1 MKRLP
6 FTASFTFFYF
16 INIFWLVVFICPNI
30 EEWNLLTKSSIGKLF
45 LSFLLVISAV
55 LPYAATQAAAAD
67 TITVADAIANN
78 AGAATVKGFIVGTAT
93 SGTSYVQEAPFTSA
107 TNIGLADSVDETD
120 PAKILPVQ
128 LPSGAIRTGLNL
140 KDNPH
145 LFKGEVTV
153 TGNRELYFQVPGL
166 KSPTAYTILSEGAA
180 PPEAAVVGSL
190 AEARTSTGELI
201 QVEGIVTT
209 GTGFWGGKAFY
220 VQDETAGIYVYTTNA
235 NVAPGDLVRLTG
247 KVSAYGGEL
256 QLQPSSVETISTG
269 NELPALQSINPTGV
283 NEDTQAELIELKNVT
298 ITNLKSVNNFGTFE
312 FTAVDAD
319 GNAVVIRN
327 DNRNGLAFDRFTQ
340 QYKEG
345 DLVHVT
351 GIASKF
357 NETYQVKTLGLESFD
372 LVNKPAVY
380 VNVFPGVVSQGTE
393 IVLQTGW
400 ESAAI
405 HYTIDGSTPTA
416 ASAKYTAPIVLAK
429 DTVIKAI
436 AVGVETSTVFTFD
449 YTVLKTADLKIRDIQ
464 GDGHYSDYEGVV
476 VNEIQGVVTH
486 LYNSA
491 NFVIQD
497 VNPDNDLTTSEALM
511 VNMSS
516 NGVSVGDLVTV
527 AGTVEEHFQEGYSDM
542 RTNDLPVTRIRA
554 TAVAKDGTAD
564 LPAPLVIG
572 EDVFPPSEI
581 IDNDGLTTF
590 DPAEDGIDFWESL
603 ELMYLAVPNAKIV
616 GPQKYGEV
624 VVVAENSPNTVFHN
638 QGGILISEN
647 DYNPERI
654 TVDFNDENFVAK
666 AGDSF
671 DGTITGVMGYGFGN
685 YKLWTE
691 KANLPALVEGG
702 TTPETTWITADEEKL
717 TVATYNMENF
727 SADPNH
733 TSNEKAARIGE
744 SFVKNLNSPDVV
756 ALVEVQDN
764 DGPIAS
770 NNSDATQSY
779 ERLIAAI
786 TAAGGP
792 TYAWTD
798 IAPEYNKDGGQPGG
812 NIRVGFLY
820 NPERV
825 TLAEAEKGEFNED
838 NAWVGG
844 ELALNPGRIKPA
856 DQPGTRKPLAA
867 QFDFQGEKFVV
878 IAAHLNSKGGDQPLF
893 GQNQPPVLGSEAE
906 RIQLATIINNFI
918 AEGQQQDPDLNVIVA
933 GDLND
938 FEFTPA
944 LKALKGD
951 ILVNKVEDVPLED
964 RYSYYYQGNSQVLDH
979 ILVTNNIAD
988 QTQIDMVHINSMF
1001 MEQHGRASDHDPV
1014 LVQIDF
1020 KEEIEVPAKEMPFT
1034 DVKES
1039 DWSYLYIKD
1048 LFDRG
1053 IVNGTTE
1060 TTFSPKNS
1068 LTRFQAVTILTRMLE
1083 MDTANAPKSP
1093 FKDMSRL
1100 HQDRQDEIN
1109 AAYAAGIITGK
1120 TATEFKP
1127 NEFISRAHFALLLDR
1142 VYTMKNGDYKIGK
1155 MAPYSDLSK
1164 QTTAEKEAITLLHD
1178 LKIVQGYN
1186 GKFNPFRSTTREEA
1200 AKMFSLFLPYSAE

>member
-1 MKRLP
+1 M
-6 FTASFTFFYF
+6 
-16 INIFWLVVFICPNI
+16 
-30 EEWNLLTKSSIGKLF
+30 TKSAIGKLF

-55 LPYAATQAAAAD
+55 LPYAATQAEAAD
-67 TITVADAIANN
+67 TITVGDAIANN

-93 SGTSYVQEAPFTSA
+93 SGTNYVQEAPFTSA

-128 LPSGAIRTGLNL
+128 LPSGAIRTALNL

-153 TGNRELYFQVPGL
+153 TGIRELYFQVPGL

-180 PPEAAVVGSL
+180 PPEATVVGSL
-190 AEARTSTGELI
+190 AEARTSTGDLI

-220 VQDETAGIYVYTTNA
+220 IQDETAGFYVYTTNA

-247 KVSAYGGEL
+247 KVSAFGGEL
-256 QLQPSSVETISTG
+256 QLQPNSVETISTG
-269 NELPALQSINPTGV
+269 NELPALLSINPTGV
-283 NEDTQAELIELKNVT
+283 NEDTQGELIELKNVT

-312 FTAVDAD
+312 FTAADAD
-319 GNAVVIRN
+319 GNTVVIRN

-345 DLVHVT
+345 DLVNVT

-357 NETYQVKTLGLESFD
+357 NDAYQVKTLGLESFD

-380 VNVFPGVVSQGTE
+380 VNIFPGIVSQGTE
-393 IVLQTGW
+393 IVLESGW

-416 ASAKYTAPIVLAK
+416 ASTKYTSPLVLAK
-429 DTVIKAI
+429 DTTIKAI
-436 AVGVETSTVFTFD
+436 AVGSETSQVFIFD
-449 YTVLKTADLKIRDIQ
+449 YTVLKTADLRIRDIQ
-464 GDGHYSDYEGVV
+464 GDDHYSDYTGVV

-486 LYNSA
+486 IYNSA

-497 VNPDNDLTTSEALM
+497 INPDNDLTTSEALM
-511 VNMSS
+511 VNLSS
-516 NGVSVGDLVTV
+516 NGLKVGDLVTV

-542 RTNDLPVTRIRA
+542 RTNDLPITRIRA
-554 TAVAKDGTAD
+554 TAALKEGTAQ
-564 LPAPLVIG
+564 LPEPIVIG
-572 EDVFPPSEI
+572 VDVFPPSEI
-581 IDNDGLTTF
+581 IDNDGLTSF
-590 DPAEDGIDFWESL
+590 DPEEDGIDFWESL
-603 ELMYLAVPNAKIV
+603 ELMRIAVPNAQIV

-624 VVVAENSPNTVFHN
+624 IVVAENSPNTEFHN
-638 QGGILISEN
+638 QGGILLSEN
-647 DYNPERI
+647 DFNPERI
-654 TVDFNDENFVAK
+654 IVDFDNESFVAK

-671 DGTITGVMGYGFGN
+671 NGTITGVMGYGFGN
-685 YKLWTE
+685 YKLWAVE
-691 KANLPALVEGG
+691 SDIPELVVGD

-717 TVATYNMENF
+717 TVATYNVENF
-727 SADPNH
+727 SADPAH
-733 TSNEKAARIGE
+733 TSNEKAARIGA
-744 SFVKNLNSPDVV
+744 SFVENLKSPDVV

-764 DGPIAS
+764 DGPIQS

-779 ERLIAAI
+779 ERLIAEI
-786 TAAGGP
+786 KAAGGP
-792 TYAWTD
+792 AYEWTD

-825 TLAEAEKGEFNED
+825 TLSEGTKGTATQD
-838 NAWVGG
+838 TAWVDG
-844 ELALNPGRIKPA
+844 ELSLNPGRV
-856 DQPGTRKPLAA
+856 QPIEMPSTRKPLAA
-867 QFDFQGEKFVV
+867 QFDFQGEKFIV

-893 GQNQPPVLGSEAE
+893 GKNQPPVLSSETQ
-906 RIQLATIINNFI
+906 RIELAKAINNFI
-918 AEGQQQDPDLNVIVA
+918 VEGQKQDPDLNVIVA
-933 GDLND
+933 GDMND
-938 FEFTPA
+938 FEFTPSMQ
-944 LKALKGD
+944 ALKGD
-951 ILVNKVEDVPLED
+951 ILTNKVEDVPLDD

-979 ILVTNNIAD
+979 ILVTNNIAA
-988 QTQIDMVHINSMF
+988 QTEIDMVHINSMF

-1020 KEEIEVPAKEMPFT
+1020 AEPAATPEDPEVPVIEMPFT

-1039 DWSYLYIKD
+1039 DWSYEFIKD

-1093 FKDMSRL
+1093 FKDISRL

-1120 TATEFKP
+1120 TTTEFKP

-1164 QTTAEKEAITLLHD
+1164 QTTEEKEAITLLHD